1 MVRKLEAEEKWLPV
15 VGYEDFY
22 MVSSLGR
29 VRLLERSGFRKN
41 GRFFYVHSKIK
52 KPYLT
57 KAGYYRLHME
67 KNKQSKHILV
77 HRLVAE
83 AFIPNPE
90 NKPHINHIN
99 GITTDNRVSNLEWCT
114 PRENLIHSYKF
125 LGRKAPQRF
134 GKDNPMCKIVLKI
147 KDGVVIQE
155 FFGAKAAAE
164 SVGTRADSIQ
174 KACAGKYK
182 TCKGFVW
189 KYKNKKEQ
197 KW

>member
-52 KPYLT
+52 NSYKDRYGYLEVRLQKNQ
-57 KAGYYRLHME
+57 KA
-67 KNKQSKHILV
+67 KNKLV

-83 AFIPNPE
+83 AFIPNPD
-90 NKPHINHIN
+90 NKPEVNHKN
-99 GITTDNRVSNLEWCT
+99 GIRTDNRIKNLEWVS
-114 PRENLIHSYKF
+114 RNENIQHSYDF
-125 LGRKAPQRF
+125 LGHKRLHRF
-134 GKDNPMCKIVLKI
+134 GKDNPNCKVVLKI
-147 KDGVVIQE
+147 KNGVIIQE

-164 SVGTRADSIQ
+164 SVGTCISSIQ
-174 KACAGKYK
+174 RACTGKIK

-189 KYKNKKEQ
+189 KHKNKKD
-197 KW
+197 